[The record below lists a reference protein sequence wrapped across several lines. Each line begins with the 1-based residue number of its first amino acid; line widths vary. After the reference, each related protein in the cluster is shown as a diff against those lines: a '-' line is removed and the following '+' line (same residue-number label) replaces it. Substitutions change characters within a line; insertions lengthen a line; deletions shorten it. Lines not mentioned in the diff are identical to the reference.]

1 MKFIPK
7 TKEVDLNKSPGIVEN
22 FKKCLKLVPM
32 PVISLIVYIS
42 LRSTDMFPDGEPLSN
57 LWHPIY
63 LGWYDFLLGF
73 SIALSIINGI
83 IKLDMKDLLFILALV
98 SIISLSFLNGIELGN
113 QYILD
118 TIVCL
123 LRFLLSFYLAKGLV
137 CRLGIQTTESL
148 LIILFI
154 ILALSALFVYQQQ
167 LGKFNRIYAA
177 AMTVASFSQVCVIAC
192 LISLLRQYNK
202 MVLFSLI
209 FLVLTFSRTSIFFL
223 LLLFMVYSRKLP
235 LITTIKYYTLMIC
248 LGIFMIF
255 MLLNFGGDL
264 FASVIAE
271 RTDAEGIS
279 TLNSRD
285 VIWKHAWELLDS
297 GYIPL
302 FGVGWN
308 ATPSVIVNTNLS
320 FISEDRVYYPPHFH
334 SILIEYG
341 LGLGISSLFIWFCLI
356 KRIWQTFYHHCYPAF
371 FIFAFFLMSQSGD
384 FTFYTPKVLIIWSL
398 MLGLAEGQWRVEH
411 G

>member
-1 MKFIPK
+1 MKFIPQ
-7 TKEVDLNKSPGIVEN
+7 TKDVDLNKSPGIFDD
-22 FKKCLKLVPM
+22 FKKCLKLAPM
-32 PVISLIVYIS
+32 PVISLITYMS
-42 LRSTDMFPDGEPLSN
+42 LRSTDIFPDGKPLSN

-63 LGWYDFLLGF
+63 LGWYDFLLGA
-73 SIALSIINGI
+73 SILISIINGAL
-83 IKLDMKDLLFILALV
+83 KLDKKDLLFILSLL
-98 SIISLSFLNGIELGN
+98 SILSLSFLKGIELGN

-123 LRFLLSFYLAKGLV
+123 LRFLLIFCLAKELV
-137 CRLGIQTTESL
+137 RRLGVQTIESL

-154 ILALSALFVYQQQ
+154 ILAFSALFVYSLQ
-167 LGKFNRIYAA
+167 LGSFNRIYAA
-177 AMTVASFSQVCVIAC
+177 AMTVPSFSQVSVIVC
-192 LISLLRQYNK
+192 LIALIRKNNI

-209 FLVLTFSRTSIFFL
+209 FLLLTFSRTSILLL
-223 LLLFMVYSRKLP
+223 LLLFMVYSRKMP
-235 LITTIKYYTLMIC
+235 LTTTIKYYSIII
-248 LGIFMIF
+248 GFAIFTIF
-255 MLLNFGGDL
+255 MLLNFAGDI
-264 FASVIAE
+264 FASVIAD

-285 VIWKHAWELLDS
+285 VIWQHALGLIDS

-308 ATPSVIVNTNLS
+308 ATPSLIVKTNLS
-320 FISEDRVYYPPHFH
+320 FISKDDVYYPPHFH
-334 SILIEYG
+334 SILIEYA

-371 FIFAFFLMSQSGD
+371 FIFAFFFMSQSGD
-384 FTFYTPKVLIIWSL
+384 FTFYPPKEVIIWSL
-398 MLGLAEGQWRVEH
+398 MLGLAEGQWRFEH